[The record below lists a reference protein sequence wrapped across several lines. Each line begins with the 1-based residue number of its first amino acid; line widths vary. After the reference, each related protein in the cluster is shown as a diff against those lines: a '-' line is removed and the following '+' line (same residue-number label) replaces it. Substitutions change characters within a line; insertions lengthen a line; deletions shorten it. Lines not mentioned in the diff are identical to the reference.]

1 MAAEICL
8 LRHGETEWNVAGRLQ
23 GSLDS
28 PLTPL
33 GREQARRLG
42 AVLARRL
49 GGHRAPRMQTSP
61 LGRAQETAAIV
72 AQQLGSPMNIAVEP
86 RLREITVGSWD
97 GLTKAEV
104 AARFSDRLEGT
115 TRFDWYFRAPDGE
128 SYAAARER
136 VRAWLGEQSGPVIA
150 VSHGVTGR
158 LIRGAYLGLGRDDT
172 LSLSAAHD
180 VAWLLRDGRVEA
192 LSGDTSG

>member
-1 MAAEICL
+1 
-8 LRHGETEWNVAGRLQ
+8 
-23 GSLDS
+23 
-28 PLTPL
+28 
-33 GREQARRLG
+33 
-42 AVLARRL
+42 
-49 GGHRAPRMQTSP
+49 
-61 LGRAQETAAIV
+61 
-72 AQQLGSPMNIAVEP
+72 MNIAVEP

-136 VRAWLGEQSGPVIA
+136 VRAWLDEQSGPVIA